1 MRLKECKL
9 LSSITNKAIID
20 FYNITYMSLHNWKIS
35 NDKRKKERI
44 NAFKLWKLFS
54 KFKRKT
60 VKFKDKETGRNVE
73 LTIPEPLLDIFL
85 RELNEV
91 K

>member
-1 MRLKECKL
+1 
-9 LSSITNKAIID
+9 
-20 FYNITYMSLHNWKIS
+20 MSLHNWKIS